1 MTDEEKVQ
9 VDEQVEAE
17 QAAEAQAPVQETE
30 ENAAAEQ
37 EAPEQAAEQPAE
49 QAEEEVPS
57 AEDAEPTP
65 EEKAKLADLEAQ
77 RTVLNNEA
85 EIHRQKRDELNA
97 QTKEWK
103 AKRDALNAQVR
114 ELVDE
119 AGKSREV
126 RDSYNQKVREAK
138 AVRDEWNKKVA
149 EIRAQINEIR
159 PERKKEEG
167 EESLGQMKARLD
179 RMEMQQQTSAMSVE
193 KEKALVKQI
202 QDLAKQIGERE
213 KVEEGDEEIR
223 GLVQQLRDAKA
234 KAEEAHKQVSLNAE
248 EAQKAH
254 DNMLSLYQRADAI
267 RKEADAAQAK
277 FVECKQKADEEH
289 RLHIES
295 IKSVHA
301 VGKDAEGIKSK
312 KNAARKKR
320 ADYETKKEA
329 KEIFEKFKAGE
340 KLSTE
345 DLMTLQKSG
354 YL

>member
-1 MTDEEKVQ
+1 MAKTNVSDIVMTDEEKVQ
-9 VDEQVEAE
+9 VED
-17 QAAEAQAPVQETE
+17 TE
-30 ENAAAEQ
+30 KMA
-37 EAPEQAAEQPAE
+37 AE
-49 QAEEEVPS
+49 QAESEQEPENAQEEQQAESEQVPS
-57 AEDAEPTP
+57 AEEAEPTP

-77 RTVLNNEA
+77 KTILNNEA
-85 EIHRQKRDELNA
+85 EVHRQKRDELNA

-103 AKRDALNAQVR
+103 SKRDALNAQVR
-114 ELVDE
+114 ELVEE

-126 RDSYNQKVREAK
+126 RDGFNQKVRESK
-138 AVRDEWNKKVA
+138 AVRDEWNKKVS
-149 EIRAQINEIR
+149 EIRAKINEIR
-159 PERKKEEG
+159 PEKKKEGE

-179 RMEMQQQTSAMSVE
+179 RMEMQQQTMPMGAD

-202 QDLAKQIGERE
+202 QELAKQIGERE

-223 GLVQQLRDAKA
+223 GLVQELRDAKA
-234 KAEEAHKQVSLNAE
+234 KAEEAHKQVSINAE

-301 VGKDAEGIKSK
+301 VGKDADGIKNK
-312 KNAARKKR
+312 KNIAKKKR
-320 ADYETKKEA
+320 TDYETKKKAE
-329 KEIFEKFKAGE
+329 EIFEKFKAGE

-345 DLMTLQKSG
+345 DLMILQKSG